1 MEWKK
6 LLNQKR
12 FKPSSR
18 DVVGD
23 IRNEVESNFGRIIFC
38 PAIRRMHDK
47 TQVFPLT
54 TNDNIH
60 TRLTHSMEVMSIGYS
75 LGMSICND
83 EFFSSKIKGFPKED
97 LIRTIPTLLKNSCL
111 MHDIGNPP
119 FGHFG
124 EKIIQTY
131 FKKIFSENK
140 VDKLKEV
147 TALERADFTKF
158 DGNAQGLRVM
168 TKLQYLGDSYGLN
181 LTFATLGSFI
191 KYPYTAK
198 DLNEQNNK
206 CKLGVFQTEKEV
218 FEKIA
223 EECGLI
229 LDGKIIRHPLSYLM
243 EASDS
248 ICYMTMDIEDGFNK
262 GLFDFGYLYNQ
273 LEKIE
278 FTNFKNKERW
288 LEDLNKIKDMD
299 SEDWIKVVN
308 LRVMLIKWLVRF
320 SKESFINNID
330 KIEQG
335 SFNNEL
341 LRDTE
346 GANPL
351 SEVLLDIC
359 KKKIFTNR
367 DIVSLELTGHA
378 VLTGL
383 LNYYIEFLIQDD
395 DAYMKRAQQLISQGL
410 IDVAFLE
417 NKMKKEEGEFKNLS
431 VYARLKLIVDY
442 ISGMTDKFALTQYQ
456 KLNGQ
461 KII

>member
-6 LLNQKR
+6 LLNEKR
-12 FKPSSR
+12 LKPSSR
-18 DVVGD
+18 DIVGD
-23 IRNEVESNFGRIIFC
+23 ARNEVESDFGRIIFC

-60 TRLTHSMEVMSIGYS
+60 TRLTHSMEVMSVGYS
-75 LGMSICND
+75 LGMSICED
-83 EFFSSKIKGFPKED
+83 EIFLDRVKYFSKED
-97 LIRTIPTLLKNSCL
+97 LIRIIPTILKNSCL

-131 FKKIFSENK
+131 FEKAFSKSGFN
-140 VDKLKEV
+140 KLKNIRKCD
-147 TALERADFTKF
+147 RADFTKF
-158 DGNAQGLRVM
+158 DGNAQGLRVI
-168 TKLQYLGDSYGLN
+168 TKLQYLGNLYGLN

-198 DLNEQNNK
+198 DLSRQKNK
-206 CKLGVFQTEKEV
+206 CKIGVFQTEKEV
-218 FEKIA
+218 FERII

-229 LDGKIIRHPLSYLM
+229 VDGKIVRHPLSYLM
-243 EASDS
+243 EAADS
-248 ICYMTMDIEDGFNK
+248 ICYMTMDVEDGFNK
-262 GLFDFGYLYNQ
+262 GLFDMQYLYYQ
-273 LEKIE
+273 LEE
-278 FTNFKNKERW
+278 VRFTDFKSTCDWLSDLRDIKKSS
-288 LEDLNKIKDMD
+288 LEDWVKM
-299 SEDWIKVVN
+299 VN
-308 LRVMLIKWLVRF
+308 LRVMLIKWLVRLARETF
-320 SKESFINNID
+320 VNNID
-330 KIEQG
+330 MIEQG
-335 SFNNEL
+335 GFNNEL
-341 LRDTE
+341 LKDKN

-351 SEVLLDIC
+351 SMVLLNIC
-359 KKKIFTNR
+359 KEKIFTNR

-383 LNYYIEFLIQDD
+383 LDYYIEFLIQDN
-395 DAYMKRAQQLISQGL
+395 DAYMKRAEQLISQGL

-417 NKMKKEEGEFKNLS
+417 NKIERKEGFNKLP
-431 VYARLKLIVDY
+431 VYAKLKLIVDY